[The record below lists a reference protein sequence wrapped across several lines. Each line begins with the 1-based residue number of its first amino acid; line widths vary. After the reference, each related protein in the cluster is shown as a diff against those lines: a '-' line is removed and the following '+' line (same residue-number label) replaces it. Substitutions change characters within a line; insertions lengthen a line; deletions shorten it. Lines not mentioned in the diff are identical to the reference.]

1 MMNDYL
7 KHVSVEI
14 INSYA
19 QTLYITADGC
29 PNTDQPF
36 TLTSRKPRDLFDV
49 LRDPDGD
56 AILNTVYMF
65 NSWHGDS
72 TYRTYLY
79 QRRYIRSI
87 TFIEKYTTV
96 SAAIAGH
103 LRHRQGLW
111 GY

>member
-1 MMNDYL
+1 MNVSNLL
-7 KHVSVEI
+7 KHVPVETA
-14 INSYA
+14 SYA
-19 QTLYITADGC
+19 QNLYIDADGC

-36 TLTSRKPRDLFDV
+36 TLTSRRSRDLFDI
-49 LRDPDGD
+49 LRDPWGD
-56 AILNTVYMF
+56 AVLNTVLIY
-65 NSWHGDS
+65 NSWHNDN

-79 QRRYIRSI
+79 QRQYYRSI